1 MSATRRGLVALGDSI
16 TRGRGGSPTLGVHPQ
31 SWAQWLAEA
40 LELPFTNL
48 AADAEVAAGVLR
60 GQVPR
65 LAGPYD
71 VGALYIGA
79 NDVRGTAWDPVAYER
94 DVGAIATALAVTA
107 ARVVVLTLPEDLGR
121 PSCAPKPAQA
131 NAALARVAAR
141 TGAALADLSS
151 FGGRRLVLP
160 DVVHPTSAGQ
170 VAMADIAARVLGAP
184 RLPSSL
190 ARPLTAP
197 GHVVRYEA
205 WWARLWLRDLL
216 RRRRERRMA
225 PTP

>member
-1 MSATRRGLVALGDSI
+1 MSETRRGLVALGDSI
-16 TRGRGGSPTLGVHPQ
+16 TRGRGGSPSLGVHPQ

-48 AADAEVAAGVLR
+48 AADGEVAAGVL
-60 GQVPR
+60 GDQVPR

-79 NDVRGTAWDPVAYER
+79 NDVRGMDWDPVAYER
-94 DVGAIATALAVTA
+94 DVTAIVTALTA
-107 ARVVVLTLPEDLGR
+107 AATRVVLLTLPEDLGR

-131 NAALARVAAR
+131 NAALGRVATR
-141 TGAALADLSS
+141 TGATLADLAS

-160 DVVHPTSAGQ
+160 DIVHPTSAGQ
-170 VAMADIAARVLGAP
+170 VAIADIAARALGVP
-184 RLPSSL
+184 TLPSSL

-216 RRRRERRMA
+216 RRRRERRTA
-225 PTP
+225 STP